1 MPELNSTKERIKV
14 IDNKQV
20 SYHSLRHRYATH
32 LLENGY
38 DIRTIEELV
47 GNKSVKTTMIY
58 AHVLITVLGF
68 RSPIT
73 ALF

>member
-32 LLENGY
+32 LIENGY
-38 DIRTIEELV
+38 DIRTIKELV
-47 GNKSVKTTMIY
+47 RPDFVKTIMIY
-58 AHVLITVLGF
+58 SHV
-68 RSPIT
+68 
-73 ALF
+73 